1 MTEIGTG
8 TLVPDWADEK
18 SLLRTCGVPAAFRE
32 LRIMNDDLTETPE
45 GEVGELWVSGRSI
58 FWGYYKRPVAN
69 AESFDGK
76 WFRTGDLFRRDADGF
91 YYLVGRIKE
100 MIKRSGENVAANEVE
115 AVLRSLPGIEEAAV
129 VPVPDPLRREEV
141 KAYLKLKEGMTVT
154 DLPPEVVLEH
164 CRKHLAAFKVPRY
177 LQYMEVDFP
186 RTPSR
191 KIAKKVL
198 IQNMSDPFLNTYDAQ
213 DKQWR

>member
-1 MTEIGTG
+1 MDRQLGPEPASDHVRKRIRQQREG
-8 TLVPDWADEK
+8 VHQRHAVY
-18 SLLRTCGVPAAFRE
+18 LRREGVCGDGA
-32 LRIMNDDLTETPE
+32 
-45 GEVGELWVSGRSI
+45 
-58 FWGYYKRPVAN
+58 VA
-69 AESFDGK
+69 GK
-76 WFRTGDLFRRDADGF
+76 
-91 YYLVGRIKE
+91 
-100 MIKRSGENVAANEVE
+100 IKRSGENVAANEVE

-154 DLPPEVVLEH
+154 DLPPAVVLEH